1 MEAKKVGV
9 EEAAAVPEVEE
20 GDGADSSDW
29 HKLARERKKK
39 AGLFVCVGDLTVRLV
54 AFSLVLEPAMNLL
67 YSGLENAAQDF
78 ELLQRRRAASGKERT
93 YRILEA
99 AAGTLLKQCWSDV
112 GKAMIHFPIELDT
125 DYHTL
130 RARSMLFRC
139 FSGFLCNVQ
148 ATVKESHETFPIL
161 VFRILLGEAHAAA
174 VYQEPHCLRDAFAR
188 HFFDMFPK
196 VQDGRSPQALAFLQA
211 VAHEAELESHLKT
224 SYDFDLI

>member
-1 MEAKKVGV
+1 M
-9 EEAAAVPEVEE
+9 PEVEE

-139 FSGFLCNVQ
+139 FWIFVQ
-148 ATVKESHETFPIL
+148 RAGNCEGVSRNISNLGVQNSFGGSACSSSLPGTPLPPRCFCSS
-161 VFRILLGEAHAAA
+161 LL
-174 VYQEPHCLRDAFAR
+174 
-188 HFFDMFPK
+188 
-196 VQDGRSPQALAFLQA
+196 
-211 VAHEAELESHLKT
+211 
-224 SYDFDLI
+224 